1 MAIEPIKSTEETRA
15 SQLAGVSTDSTVPA
29 TKMFAVNATGNLFV
43 ASTLNGGEGSTVEL
57 TDAARKAFS
66 QVSVFFAAMTK
77 AIASTTDPATGEP
90 YSLYDYEAINSVI
103 RESGMFIQIGEND
116 YSFESKSW
124 GVELSKELIQVMM
137 AGFTGNMAAVGKALS
152 PLVSSVG
159 SEGLKI
165 SSNSQKE
172 NSSVGALVFVCEYL
186 LGAVSITPILVV
198 SDMKQNE
205 KVFQAGP
212 CFKAQKKTL
221 TYTLKKLQYLFVPP
235 EFMQE
240 AVVINEAMNNPEFDK
255 LVTRLMASLDEEEE
269 TGPSAAKKATETKD
283 TKK

>member
-15 SQLAGVSTDSTVPA
+15 SELAGISKDGTVPA

-43 ASTLNGGEGSTVEL
+43 ASTLNGGEDSSVEL
-57 TDAARKAFS
+57 TEAARKAFS

-77 AIASTTDPATGEP
+77 AIASTKDPATGKP

-103 RESGMFIQIGEND
+103 RESGMFIQMGEND
-116 YSFESKSW
+116 YEFESKSW
-124 GVELSKELIQVMM
+124 GVELSKELVQVMM

-165 SSNSQKE
+165 SSDSSKQ

-198 SDMKQNE
+198 SNMKENE
-205 KVFQAGP
+205 ATFKAGP
-212 CFKAQKKTL
+212 CLKVNKKKL
-221 TYTLKKLQYLFVPP
+221 TYKLKKLQYLFVPP

-240 AVVINEAMNNPEFDK
+240 AIVINEAMNNPEFDK
-255 LVTRLMASLDEEEE
+255 LVTRLMASLDPDDD
-269 TGPSAAKKATETKD
+269 TSDDGDTPS
-283 TKK
+283 